1 MLCRLFTSLLAISS
15 VATAAPAQSVEEVV
29 ARANQA
35 RGGVEKLRA
44 LQAVRMTGTMTIASQ
59 ANAPVTRI
67 TMEKKRPRRSRFEF
81 TAQGRTGVQAYDGR
95 EAWGIPPVAGA
106 RPERLP
112 EEMAGELVNEADI
125 EGPLVDHKAKGHKV
139 ALVGRE
145 KLDGKDAVR
154 LRVTLKS
161 GDAEDVLLDATS
173 YLELRSERR
182 RVVRGTE
189 IELETR
195 FGDYREVGGLLWPH
209 TIEVGP
215 KGRPEKQLVTFEKI
229 EVDPAIDD
237 ARFRMPLR

>member
-1 MLCRLFTSLLAISS
+1 MSCRVFASLVAISS
-15 VATAAPAQSVEEVV
+15 LAPAAPQNVEELI

-35 RGGVEKLRA
+35 RGGLERLRA
-44 LQAVRMTGTMTIASQ
+44 IQSVRMTGRMTITSSQ
-59 ANAPVTRI
+59 ANAPATQI

-112 EEMAGELVNEADI
+112 EEMAGELANEADI
-125 EGPLVDHKAKGHKV
+125 EGPLVDYRAKGHKV

-145 KLDGKDAVR
+145 KFDGKDALR

-161 GDAEDVLLDATS
+161 GDAQDVLLDATS
-173 YLELRSERR
+173 YLELGSERR

-189 IELETR
+189 IELDSR
-195 FGDYREVGGLLWPH
+195 FGDYREVGGLQWPH
-209 TIEVGP
+209 RIEVGP

-229 EVDPAIDD
+229 EVDPQIDD
-237 ARFRMPLR
+237 ARFAMPRR